1 MLLFFLPP
9 LFLSFYGDS
18 LAEEIPSFGSRCV
31 LVTAKLSHFVFL
43 PGRDIY
49 VSWKSTQYDEHADR
63 LIIPLK
69 ISSSYTCVKFY
80 YRMWGVQIGR
90 LNVYFRDLHEQDRM
104 LWRLFGDQNSTWKEA
119 RIPVEIT
126 DLHYEVNLFFQDTL
140 YGYVNVVFSILSIVK
155 FCFVF

>member
-1 MLLFFLPP
+1 MP
-9 LFLSFYGDS
+9 
-18 LAEEIPSFGSRCV
+18 RNV

-49 VSWKSTQYDEHADR
+49 VSWKSTESREHADR
-63 LIIPLK
+63 LVIPLK

-90 LNVYFRDLHEQDRM
+90 LNVYFRDLHGQDRL

-126 DLHYEVNLFFQDTL
+126 DLYYEVNLFLQDTVC
-140 YGYVNVVFSILSIVK
+140 GCVHVMFPILSIVK
-155 FCFVF
+155 FCFVFSVWYGNEFEEN

>member
-1 MLLFFLPP
+1 M
-9 LFLSFYGDS
+9 
-18 LAEEIPSFGSRCV
+18 SRCV

-49 VSWKSTQYDEHADR
+49 VSWKSTESDELADR
-63 LIIPLK
+63 LVIPLK

-80 YRMWGVQIGR
+80 YRMWGVHIGR

-126 DLHYEVNLFFQDTL
+126 DLHYEVNLFLQNTL

>member
-1 MLLFFLPP
+1 M
-9 LFLSFYGDS
+9 
-18 LAEEIPSFGSRCV
+18 SRFV

-49 VSWKSTQYDEHADR
+49 VSWKSTKYHEHADR
-63 LIIPLK
+63 LVIPLK

-90 LNVYFRDLHEQDRM
+90 LNVYFRDLRGQDRL

-126 DLHYEVNLFFQDTL
+126 DLYYEVNLFLQDTVC
-140 YGYVNVVFSILSIVK
+140 GCVHVVFPILSIVK
-155 FCFVF
+155 FCFFFKSGMIMSLKKIKIILKP

>member
-1 MLLFFLPP
+1 MSQFKTLI
-9 LFLSFYGDS
+9 DS
-18 LAEEIPSFGSRCV
+18 LAEEIPSEACFFRVTLCFGHSSE
-31 LVTAKLSHFVFL
+31 LSHFVFL

-63 LIIPLK
+63 LVIPLK

-80 YRMWGVQIGR
+80 YRMWGVHIGR

-126 DLHYEVNLFFQDTL
+126 DLHYEVNLFLQNTL